1 MSSLR
6 RDLAPF
12 LLVPTLLAYTSAFRN
27 LLSLLAHFQS
37 LESSFV
43 ILILL
48 KHQNHKT
55 IQEGRRAGLGREK
68 AVQEVSRV

>member
-6 RDLAPF
+6 RDRDLF

-37 LESSFV
+37 LESCFV
-43 ILILL
+43 LLMILP
-48 KHQNHKT
+48 HQNHKS
-55 IQEGRRAGLGREK
+55 IQEGRRAGLGRE
-68 AVQEVSRV
+68 ELMD